1 MKIAAIQFSSSTD
14 VDANLR
20 VAEAAMERVS
30 KQGAELVVLPE
41 NIAVYGADYRA
52 VAEARGPSLMD
63 WAAGQARQHGIWLVA
78 GTLPLVTRPDG
89 VTVAGKRVRASSL
102 AFNPD
107 GELVARY
114 DKLHL
119 FDAEVG
125 DAQGRYCE
133 SDSFEPG
140 DRLACVDAGEFR
152 VGLAVCYDLRFAA
165 LSTALA
171 ERGAGLLLYPSA
183 FTALTGE
190 AHWEALLRARA
201 IENGCYVLGVNQCG
215 KHGARRESHGH
226 SMLVD
231 PWGRV
236 LDKLENA
243 PGELICEIDASMV
256 EDVRRRLPVLNHR
269 RFRTGLPDDIQDC

>member
-1 MKIAAIQFSSSTD
+1 MKVAAIQISSGVD
-14 VDANLR
+14 VDANLSAAGAAIER
-20 VAEAAMERVS
+20 VAR
-30 KQGAELVVLPE
+30 QGAGLAVLPE
-41 NIAVYGADYRA
+41 NIAVYAGDYRA
-52 VAEARGPSLMD
+52 VAEARGRQLLE
-63 WAAGQARQHGIWLVA
+63 WAAEQARCHGIWLVA
-78 GTLPLVTRPDG
+78 GTLPLDTRPDG
-89 VTVAGKRVRASSL
+89 SAVPGRRVRAASL

-119 FDAEVG
+119 FDAHVG

-140 DRLACVDAGEFR
+140 DRLACVDTGAIR

-190 AHWEALLRARA
+190 AHWETLLRARA

-215 KHGARRESHGH
+215 KHDARRESHGH

-231 PWGRV
+231 PWGRILSK
-236 LDKLENA
+236 LDEH
-243 PGELICEIDASMV
+243 PGELISEIDASMV